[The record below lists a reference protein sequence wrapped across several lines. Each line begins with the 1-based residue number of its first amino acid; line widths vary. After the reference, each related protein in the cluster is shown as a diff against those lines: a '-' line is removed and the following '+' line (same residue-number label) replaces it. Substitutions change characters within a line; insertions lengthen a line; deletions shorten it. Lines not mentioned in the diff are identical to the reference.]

1 MKHLNRNL
9 YLIMMGIVEVLF
21 FTYMIVLYKK
31 GIIEVQDFNTSCIHL
46 AVIVI
51 FGTIIALYKRPKSE
65 KGNEDGFDP
74 CLIEVPH
81 TREGI
86 HFEVITMLIL
96 AGAWIMAIA
105 TDRFWVFEGFFS
117 YLGPLLMFILTIITI
132 TILLGVVYL
141 PAFKTRMRKY
151 TNMKQVGLD
160 IRMYRVLA
168 VEFALF
174 VMMYALP
181 LDSYDPNC
189 LYIFPG
195 VILVTAVI
203 FRYLIYKARHES
215 ASNEQKKAIDGF
227 NINEVKVPRTTLGT
241 LIEVLVGV
249 LVIITWV
256 LTAINGHFTEDDG
269 SFSSR
274 EFSKLFSLTLIIIT
288 LFTAIYRPYNMK
300 EFGKLT
306 NLKQV
311 KLAISMYRL
320 FAILLAVIMLLY
332 SVLRFN
338 ASWLWIVLVGMLILV
353 FLIFFI
359 LIRRARD

>member
-9 YLIMMGIVEVLF
+9 YLIMMGIPEVLF
-21 FTYMIVLYKK
+21 FSYMIVLYKK
-31 GIIEVQDFNTSCIHL
+31 GIIEVQDFNNSCIHL

-51 FGTIIALYKRPKSE
+51 FGTIITLYKRPKSE

-174 VMMYALP
+174 VMMYDLP
-181 LDSYDPNC
+181 LGSYDPNC

-195 VILVTAVI
+195 VILVTAS
-203 FRYLIYKARHES
+203 FKAHEKRHVRS
-215 ASNEQKKAIDGF
+215 IAKFLNQ
-227 NINEVKVPRTTLGT
+227 
-241 LIEVLVGV
+241 
-249 LVIITWV
+249 
-256 LTAINGHFTEDDG
+256 TAPLYGY
-269 SFSSR
+269 
-274 EFSKLFSLTLIIIT
+274 EF
-288 LFTAIYRPYNMK
+288 
-300 EFGKLT
+300 
-306 NLKQV
+306 
-311 KLAISMYRL
+311 
-320 FAILLAVIMLLY
+320 LAVEHDEQLNEYLGLMP
-332 SVLRFN
+332 VPVRFSN
-338 ASWLWIVLVGMLILV
+338 CFCAPFGEELMEQLE
-353 FLIFFI
+353 
-359 LIRRARD
+359 D